1 MMNIWKDTQRLPTQP
16 DYSEFLRSLEQ
27 IFDLN
32 GLATSTKN
40 WEIDSDVHLKVVLTK
55 ACPRFY
61 NRVLS

>member
-1 MMNIWKDTQRLPTQP
+1 MNIWKDTQRLPTQP
-16 DYSEFLRSLEQ
+16 DHCDFLRSLER

-40 WEIDSDVHLKVVLTK
+40 WGIDSDVHLKVALTR

>member
-1 MMNIWKDTQRLPTQP
+1 MMDIWKNTQRLPP
-16 DYSEFLRSLEQ
+16 DYSEFLCSLEQ

-32 GLATSTKN
+32 GLTTSTKN
-40 WEIDSDVHLKVVLTK
+40 WEIDSNVPPKVVLTT

>member
-1 MMNIWKDTQRLPTQP
+1 MNIWKDTQRLPTQP

-40 WEIDSDVHLKVVLTK
+40 WEIDSDVHLKVVLTR